1 MGSCLR
7 ILLLLGRKK
16 KSFESCPE
24 KKTRRGHF
32 YLPSFREGVTSMCW
46 LCDSVAPKC
55 THILAELEHKAVASS
70 RKHPEDDES
79 YLWDIWEELGCK
91 TCIQEDEPEPTPTAP
106 REAREGSGSLND
118 CRYDHFQP
126 SFRPR
131 NRKHLVSMAP
141 NSPHNCRLLRCRS
154 QGGKTSPG
162 SGDNAGSRP
171 RQVST
176 TSRSCSA

>member
-1 MGSCLR
+1 VGSCLR

-70 RKHPEDDES
+70 RKHPEDNES

-91 TCIQEDEPEPTPTAP
+91 TCIQEDEPEPTATAP
-106 REAREGSGSLND
+106 REAPEGQEASTTAGMTNTN
-118 CRYDHFQP
+118 
-126 SFRPR
+126 PR
-131 NRKHLVSMAP
+131 LGPGIVIPCNLAP

-154 QGGKTSPG
+154 QGGKT
-162 SGDNAGSRP
+162 
-171 RQVST
+171 
-176 TSRSCSA
+176 